1 MNKGNDQLID
11 KQQKRITFLKQVK
24 EGQYAEVEESSI
36 AYSRLNQ
43 VGENEEIYIEE
54 YLYSVN

>member
-1 MNKGNDQLID
+1 MNKASDQFID
-11 KQQKRITFLKQVK
+11 KQQKLITFLKQVK
-24 EGQYAEVEESSI
+24 DGQYAEVEESSI

-43 VGENEEIYIEE
+43 VDENDEIYIEE